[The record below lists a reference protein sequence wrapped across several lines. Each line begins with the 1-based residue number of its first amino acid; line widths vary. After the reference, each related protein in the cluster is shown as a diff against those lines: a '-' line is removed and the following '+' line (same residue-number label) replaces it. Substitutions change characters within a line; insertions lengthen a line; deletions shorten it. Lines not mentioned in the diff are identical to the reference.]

1 MTCMWRDLLAA
12 RMNQPGQGCMQGA
25 EQDPPEPDISASPW
39 HTKKRK
45 REAQDSALVIDLS
58 QEPAEDLPDAAP
70 LQNRALKALR
80 NEEKEGPDCIELDPQ
95 EQLNKGAVANQQQE
109 LKAGT
114 AEEKAALLAKLK
126 AEGKFLKQH
135 VLDMQPLAPL
145 TAENSEPT
153 LSRTQ
158 ASLTSQGKV
167 HL

>member
-1 MTCMWRDLLAA
+1 
-12 RMNQPGQGCMQGA
+12 MQGA
-25 EQDPPEPDISASPW
+25 KQDPSEPDISSSPW
-39 HTKKRK
+39 HSKKRK

-70 LQNRALKALR
+70 LQNRALKAQR
-80 NEEKEGPDCIELDPQ
+80 NEKKEGPDCIESDPQ
-95 EQLNKGAVANQQQE
+95 EQAYKGPVADQQQE

-114 AEEKAALLAKLK
+114 AEEMAALLAKLR
-126 AEGKFLKQH
+126 AEGTSLERH
-135 VLDMQPLAPL
+135 VLDMRPLAPL
-145 TAENSEPT
+145 AAEISEPS